1 MKLILI
7 IILAVACQAYRPIT
21 ERSWVKFRKVKLPT
35 YESSPLHGEP
45 DIIRATDI
53 LIEERITKLSTM
65 VRKSVSDFHAQ
76 LKQYTTE
83 LTERIKRAT
92 TKAEYGFVRKPELRH
107 QYRMLFN
114 HHGQVISGLKNMD
127 LFLSI
132 DLPKIE
138 DIAHVPPPFPDCDN
152 WAAPHKTNRNQH
164 VYYSA
169 HGFGVNNHGPMTEL
183 NTNTS
188 EYLAEAIHI
197 TVCNQYKTKY
207 IKLLERIE
215 TIKRNITYKIEKV
228 MPRLMPNENAIL
240 YGKETLSDA
249 SRQKRAIPLGLIFS
263 GVSAIG
269 GLIMKGVNTWSNY
282 KKSKA
287 MTKAVEKLYEA
298 QETDHR
304 RLTRLEGQTSLLA
317 KTTRTAFQHIDY
329 RLLHLD
335 TKLNSTVQHM
345 TEFFKRTETHFRFT
359 WEALVS
365 NRLAIHLLSSGSAMY
380 DMVLRQY
387 LHYYQNYDVTL
398 DHFLTGLDALGTGRL
413 TFQVLD
419 PDELDRFLSA
429 IRRQLREERSPFE
442 LAFNHTYQFY
452 AEPMVMFTNMHDQ
465 LLVNVPILL
474 RLATQKPLNLY
485 SIDTV
490 PMPFDTETL
499 DGNNNEYTF
508 INNSYPYMALNE
520 HNYIP
525 LTETQLRMCDKMG
538 STYYCQ
544 NSYVLRQRTQHT
556 CESAIYYKMDAKTI
570 TTHCQAKFAANV
582 EFTPK
587 VLDAGETMVLFNLPR
602 PWILLCGQEKQPT
615 EIEYATY
622 KVVDRKEFCECSLT
636 AGSFQLDET
645 LVKCTPEIDSEA
657 DGRFKSYF
665 AINKIIFDYLQ
676 AEKDVQLDSTVVQ
689 ALSRLLDVKPEYD
702 WTPLNWYVNPD
713 LPDNVINQEPSSVI
727 ADLMGVME
735 HIITEGEEEAYQSE
749 IQYRNAQSEF
759 KRFIKSAE
767 GWRKLEFIS
776 SILGMLALVALIV
789 IAIFRSR
796 IVESIILGSAV
807 MDEYK
812 FINPSAPPACVK
824 AFSLPPPYPDH
835 IQFQPPTLPQNWGD
849 KGAEGKQKLAAQMT
863 TWITTILIIITLLAI
878 LYTIFKKCRYVS
890 SLPRV
895 CFPLYPFSTILRG
908 TARTDIFVE
917 IVNLASVEAMW
928 AHFASVAVHPS
939 QLRITGYPRT
949 YDMHIIKLCCC
960 RQLQIDWQNIV
971 LCDLDRNIIKL
982 PALGK
987 ISLWAT
993 NDLESIETNIP
1004 YQIRVYGRVLDLVIP
1019 LEIKDDVCITDHRLY

>member
-1 MKLILI
+1 MH
-7 IILAVACQAYRPIT
+7 Q
-21 ERSWVKFRKVKLPT
+21 
-35 YESSPLHGEP
+35 EP
-45 DIIRATDI
+45 DILHATDI
-53 LIEERITKLSTM
+53 LIEEKLNKISTM
-65 VRKSVSDFHAQ
+65 ISKSVSDFHAQ
-76 LKQYTTE
+76 LAEYTTE
-83 LTERIKRAT
+83 LTKRIKRAT
-92 TKAEYGFVRKPELRH
+92 TQADYGFVRKPELRH
-107 QYRMLFN
+107 QYGMLFN

-132 DLPKIE
+132 DLPKVE
-138 DIAHVPPPFPDCDN
+138 DIAHVPPPFPECDN
-152 WAAPHKTNRNQH
+152 WAAPHKSNRNHH
-164 VYYSA
+164 VYFSA
-169 HGFGVNNHGPMTEL
+169 HRFGRDNHGPMTEL
-183 NTNTS
+183 NSNTS
-188 EYLAEAIHI
+188 DYLAEAIHI
-197 TVCNQYKTKY
+197 TVCNQYRNKY
-207 IKLLERIE
+207 VKLLERKE
-215 TIKRNITYKIEKV
+215 TIKRNIMYKIEKV
-228 MPRLMPNENAIL
+228 MPRLMANENAIL

-287 MTKAVEKLYEA
+287 MTKAVEKLYEI
-298 QETDHR
+298 DHR

-317 KTTRTAFQHIDY
+317 KTTKTAFQHIDY

-335 TKLNSTVQHM
+335 TKLNSTIQHM

-365 NRLAIHLLSSGSAMY
+365 NRLVIHLLSSGSAMY

-387 LHYYQNYDVTL
+387 LHYYQNNDVTL

-413 TFQVLD
+413 KFQVLD

-442 LAFNHTYQFY
+442 LAFNHTYQFNT
-452 AEPMVMFTNMHDQ
+452 ELMVMFTNTHDQ

-490 PMPFDTETL
+490 PMPFDMETL
-499 DGNNNEYTF
+499 DGRNNEYTF

-538 STYYCQ
+538 PTYYCQ
-544 NSYVLRQRTQHT
+544 NAYVLHQRTQHT
-556 CESAIYYKMDAKTI
+556 CKSAIYYKMDTKTI
-570 TTHCQAKFAANV
+570 TKHCQAKFAANV

-615 EIEYATY
+615 EIDFATY

-636 AGSFQLDET
+636 ARSFQLDET
-645 LVKCTPEIDSEA
+645 LVKCTPEINSEA

-713 LPDNVINQEPSSVI
+713 LPDNIINKQPSSVI

-759 KRFIKSAE
+759 KRFLKSAK
-767 GWRKLEFIS
+767 GWRKFEFVS
-776 SILGMLALVALIV
+776 SILRMLALVALVI

-812 FINPSAPPACVK
+812 FVNPSAPPACVK
-824 AFSLPPPYPDH
+824 AFSLPPAYPNQ

-849 KGAEGKQKLAAQMT
+849 KGAEGKQKLPAQMT
-863 TWITTILIIITLLAI
+863 AWITTILIIITLLAI

-908 TARTDIFVE
+908 TACTDIFVE
-917 IVNLASVEAMW
+917 VVNLASAEAMW
-928 AHFASVAVHPS
+928 AHFASVTVHPS
-939 QLRITGYPRT
+939 QLRITGYPHT

-971 LCDLDRNIIKL
+971 LCNLDHNVIKL
-982 PALGK
+982 PTLGK
-987 ISLWAT
+987 ISLWST
-993 NDLESIETNIP
+993 NDLASIENNIP
-1004 YQIRVYGRVLDLVIP
+1004 YQIQVYGRVLDLVIP
-1019 LEIKDDVCITDHRLY
+1019 LEIKDDVHITDHRLY

>member
-1 MKLILI
+1 MKSLLLLLLVGAC
-7 IILAVACQAYRPIT
+7 LAYTPIT
-21 ERSWVKFRKVKLPT
+21 ERSWVKFKNVPVPA
-35 YESSPLHGEP
+35 YNSSLLHEAP
-45 DIIRATDI
+45 NIIYAKEI
-53 LIEERITKLSTM
+53 LIEERLNEVSKMID
-65 VRKSVSDFHAQ
+65 KSLQDFHANM
-76 LKQYTTE
+76 KRYTTD
-83 LTERIKRAT
+83 LTKRMKRAT
-92 TKAEYGFVRKPELRH
+92 AKRDYGFVRKPELRH
-107 QYRMLFN
+107 QYGMLFN

-138 DIAHVPPPFPDCDN
+138 DIAHVPPPFLDCDN
-152 WAAPHKTNRNQH
+152 WAAPHKSNKNHH
-164 VYYSA
+164 VYFSA
-169 HGFGVNNHGPMTEL
+169 HGFGRDNHGPMTEL
-183 NTNTS
+183 NSNTS
-188 EYLAEAIHI
+188 DYLAEAIHI
-197 TVCNQYKTKY
+197 TVCNQYKNKY
-207 IKLLERIE
+207 IKLIERIE

-228 MPRLMPNENAIL
+228 MPRLMPNENAVL

-298 QETDHR
+298 QEIDHR

-317 KTTRTAFQHIDY
+317 KTTKTAFQHIDY

-335 TKLNSTVQHM
+335 TKLNSTVTHM
-345 TEFFKRTETHFRFT
+345 TEFF
-359 WEALVS
+359 
-365 NRLAIHLLSSGSAMY
+365 NR
-380 DMVLRQY
+380 
-387 LHYYQNYDVTL
+387 
-398 DHFLTGLDALGTGRL
+398 
-413 TFQVLD
+413 
-419 PDELDRFLSA
+419 
-429 IRRQLREERSPFE
+429 
-442 LAFNHTYQFY
+442 
-452 AEPMVMFTNMHDQ
+452 
-465 LLVNVPILL
+465 
-474 RLATQKPLNLY
+474 
-485 SIDTV
+485 
-490 PMPFDTETL
+490 
-499 DGNNNEYTF
+499 
-508 INNSYPYMALNE
+508 
-520 HNYIP
+520 
-525 LTETQLRMCDKMG
+525 TETQLRMCDKMG
-538 STYYCQ
+538 SIYYCQ

-570 TTHCQAKFAANV
+570 TNHCQAKFAANV

-615 EIEYATY
+615 EIEFATY

-636 AGSFQLDET
+636 AGSFQLGET
-645 LVKCTPEIDSEA
+645 LVKCTPEINSEA

-713 LPDNVINQEPSSVI
+713 LPDTVINKQPSSVI
-727 ADLMGVME
+727 ADLMGVMD

-759 KRFIKSAE
+759 KRFLKSAE
-767 GWRKLEFIS
+767 GWRKFEFIS
-776 SILGMLALVALIV
+776 SILGLIALMALII
-789 IAIFRSR
+789 IAVFRSR

-812 FINPSAPPACVK
+812 FVNPSAPPACVK
-824 AFSLPPPYPDH
+824 AFSLPPAYPNQ

-863 TWITTILIIITLLAI
+863 AGITIILIIITLLAI
-878 LYTIFKKCRYVS
+878 LYAIFKKCRYVS

-917 IVNLASVEAMW
+917 VVNLALAEAMW

-939 QLRITGYPRT
+939 QLRITGYPRA

-960 RQLQIDWQNIV
+960 RQLQVDWQNII

-987 ISLWAT
+987 ISIWST

-1019 LEIKDDVCITDHRLY
+1019 LEIKDDVHITDHRLY